1 MNKITFIILFIFSG
15 FSLTA
20 QDTLF
25 KIQNQNFSD
34 YKGLSS
40 YSKDVEQNIKRQHTF
55 AIAGI
60 PCFAGGLLTLAAA
73 FSMSTAVSVNNDDNL
88 ARTGAMIGGT
98 LIAVGISFEIESI
111 LNGIKKKKRLKS
123 HNTN

>member
-1 MNKITFIILFIFSG
+1 MIKYFCIFLFIFSG

-40 YSKDVEQNIKRQHTF
+40 YSKDVEQNIKRQHAF

-98 LIAVGISFEIESI
+98 LIAVGISFEIVSI